1 MMNLVTKITE
11 HNDNIHVFSSNST
24 SPSDNGEIEEAVNNF
39 PLARFQTHVVHFD
52 HQQRGEASNSDRIFV
67 QNLCKEMKIPFHC
80 YFWEDEL
87 NYRNDIDVNDDDKR
101 FSQEKARNWR
111 MQNMRT
117 LLSDLISDSNL
128 NAGLILTAHHADDS
142 DETLLLKLLRG
153 AHVTNLSGIEPILFT
168 SYNHP
173 LTATARP
180 LLTLRK
186 EEIIDYLTAHD
197 LKWRED
203 ESNKSSKYL
212 RNRVRNEL
220 LPLINDMVGGKGIF
234 QQRLHNMQE
243 QSKLLKDDL
252 NSRVDEYL
260 KINNITYPSFEESN
274 KIPTIHLF
282 PIPSCDKL
290 DIVQFNAM
298 HHWCNACMKGTH
310 RLEYGQLKR
319 IRRQL
324 EDYPSNRRWFLNVG
338 KGWSVC
344 RNKGTLEMIC
354 DKTSGKKCK
363 K

>member
-1 MMNLVTKITE
+1 MHSTNEKVLGSRYFQVLSPLYSKQKKEENIISTKRKSREREDTTTIVDKVNQFLSNEILPTFLSRLETKYNNEEKVSNEPIILLLGVSGGCDSIALLHCMMNLVTKITE
-11 HNDNIHVFSSNST
+11 HNDNIHVFRSNST

-234 QQRLHNMQE
+234 QVRMII
-243 QSKLLKDDL
+243 LLQHW
-252 NSRVDEYL
+252 YL
-260 KINNITYPSFEESN
+260 
-274 KIPTIHLF
+274 
-282 PIPSCDKL
+282 
-290 DIVQFNAM
+290 M
-298 HHWCNACMKGTH
+298 
-310 RLEYGQLKR
+310 
-319 IRRQL
+319 
-324 EDYPSNRRWFLNVG
+324 
-338 KGWSVC
+338 
-344 RNKGTLEMIC
+344 
-354 DKTSGKKCK
+354 
-363 K
+363 